1 MSKKPDRTTYWVSP
15 SGDDWKVKL
24 EGASRSAAVFEDKT
38 DAIARAKQLAQQST
52 LGQIIV
58 QSQNGRIQFENT
70 YGKDPRRTKG

>member
-1 MSKKPDRTTYWVSP
+1 MSKKPERTTYWVSP

-24 EGASRSAAVFEDKT
+24 EGASRSVGVFEDKA
-38 DAIARAKQLAQQST
+38 DAIARAKQLAQQAP

-58 QSQNGRIQFENT
+58 QSQHGQIQFENT